1 MIFFT
6 KNLHTY
12 RICSSKSLMAMLVFF
27 IKKKNSSLQL
37 VQDYK
42 ILNFMIIKTKY
53 LLPLIPKLVSQLCNT
68 KYFILTIDYLN
79 SW

>member
-1 MIFFT
+1 
-6 KNLHTY
+6 
-12 RICSSKSLMAMLVFF
+12 MAMLVFF

-53 LLPLIPKLVSQLCNT
+53 LLSLIPKLVSQLCNT

>member
-1 MIFFT
+1 
-6 KNLHTY
+6 
-12 RICSSKSLMAMLVFF
+12 MAMLVFF